1 VVASLALLLAGV
13 ALLAFAMVVNATYHP
28 VAPPG
33 ERIGFR
39 WWVDIPMPLGAGL
52 VVLGG
57 AVAWWSLIRRRPP
70 GRSGRWG
77 FWLAVGSALINPVVV
92 LPTYLIWWAIVD
104 EMPADWGTP
113 FEFIWLG
120 MCLAAMGLGVAASR
134 RDPARRGLLLI
145 PAVIGAFVLTF
156 ALAEVV
162 VPH

>member
-1 VVASLALLLAGV
+1 MVASLALLLAGV

-70 GRSGRWG
+70 GRSGHWG

-104 EMPADWGTP
+104 EMPG
-113 FEFIWLG
+113 
-120 MCLAAMGLGVAASR
+120 
-134 RDPARRGLLLI
+134 
-145 PAVIGAFVLTF
+145 GACC
-156 ALAEVV
+156 
-162 VPH
+162 